1 MNICVKY
8 IRRNVS
14 ARLCAMAVTSL
25 GATAAMAGEWGL
37 HWIHHPEAAS
47 TDQILFVREVQMDA
61 RPLAARVSMAC
72 EGRFALYVNG
82 YNVTTDVLEPASR
95 ASADTVAVVC
105 YDVARYMK
113 EGANVLAVWYSPVEK
128 CTPTCRQLSLTL
140 YGKDASQGDF
150 AFRADGSWLCRKA
163 SCRTL
168 PDGGEV
174 VDATLCDPMWA
185 ADVQPSPDWLPVA
198 EAEGS
203 GVKTV
208 AHRPTWHVAMR
219 IGRIEPFVPLVQEGQ
234 RCTSALPTDGEG
246 WVRLTMRGM
255 QHGDTVAVNGLSYV
269 CSGDTDEQAC
279 HRFTASPLRSVEII
293 LPPGRPLSCLTNVE
307 AITLQRYVRHEAWW

>member
-1 MNICVKY
+1 MNICVEY
-8 IRRNVS
+8 IRKNVS
-14 ARLCAMAVTSL
+14 ARLCAMVVASL
-25 GATAAMAGEWGL
+25 ATVAAMAGEWGL
-37 HWIHHPEAAS
+37 HWIHHPEADS

-61 RPLAARVSMAC
+61 RPLTACVSMAC

-95 ASADTVAVVC
+95 VCADTVAVVG

-113 EGANVLAVWYSPVEK
+113 EGANVLAVWCSPVGN
-128 CTPTCRQLSLTL
+128 CAPTCRQLSLTL
-140 YGKDASQGDF
+140 YGKDASHCDF

-163 SCRTL
+163 GCRTL

-185 ADVQPSPDWLPVA
+185 VDAQPSPDWLPVA
-198 EAEGS
+198 EAEGL

-208 AHRPTWHVAMR
+208 AHRPMWHVATR
-219 IGRIEPFVPLVQEGQ
+219 VGRIEPFVPLVQEGQ
-234 RCTSALPTDGEG
+234 RCTSVLPTCGEG

-255 QHGDTVAVNGLSYV
+255 QRGDTVAVNGLLYV

-279 HRFTASPLRSVEII
+279 RRFTASPLRGVEIT
-293 LPPGRPLSCLTNVE
+293 LPLGRPLSCLTNVE
-307 AITLQRYVRHEAWW
+307 AMTLQRYVRREAWW